1 MEEREERKVK
11 EIMTVKEFAV
21 NSGLTESSVRKLIQV
36 ERLYYMKIGS
46 RYYINYPKSM
56 DFLMS
61 NPIADIIW
69 HEPKR

>member
-1 MEEREERKVK
+1 MKMEEKKVK
-11 EIMTVKEFAV
+11 EIMTVKEFAKS
-21 NSGLTESSVRKLIQV
+21 SGLTESGVRKLLKE

-46 RYYINYPKSM
+46 RHYINYPKSM
-56 DFLMS
+56 DFLMT

>member
-1 MEEREERKVK
+1 MKEKKVK

-21 NSGLTESSVRKLIQV
+21 SSGLTESCVRKLIQE
-36 ERLYYMKIGS
+36 ERLYYMRIGS

-69 HEPKR
+69 HDPKR

>member
-1 MEEREERKVK
+1 MEEKKVK
-11 EIMTVKEFAV
+11 EIMTVKEFAKS
-21 NSGLTESSVRKLIQV
+21 SGLTE

-56 DFLMS
+56 DFLMT